1 MLQRVPHLRD
11 DCSSGWSFVN
21 VWRLAA
27 RGAPVG
33 GRTPVGRSDVE
44 LRCECAGAGVVKRA
58 VQAVRLASMAYGTT
72 VQYQPVRQIRPLLGW
87 EACGDLTFNGLGV
100 RRAARP
106 IRTPAQSTGH
116 TNHMRVNRKTRH
128 AKSVPKHHIRGFAPH
143 ARQTC
148 QRVHILRHFA
158 IEPFAQ
164 CVRKSDDVL
173 CFRMMKPDR
182 MNDAFHVFGIG
193 ARKCVWSWI
202 FVE

>member
-1 MLQRVPHLRD
+1 MLQLVPHLRD

-21 VWRLAA
+21 VWRLVA

-116 TNHMRVNRKTRH
+116 TTIFTRL
-128 AKSVPKHHIRGFAPH
+128 SVVCALSTVATSNSKGFEKFSA
-143 ARQTC
+143 
-148 QRVHILRHFA
+148 HFG
-158 IEPFAQ
+158 
-164 CVRKSDDVL
+164 C
-173 CFRMMKPDR
+173 
-182 MNDAFHVFGIG
+182 GISSHNT
-193 ARKCVWSWI
+193 AYS
-202 FVE
+202 